1 MIYTIIPLAFLRYV
15 ALASFTFVA
24 IKTTIHLMLRE
35 ATNQRKKLA
44 TILAFSSIP
53 LSGFVTDI
61 YLPSFPSM
69 ANDLAITEKEVQLTL
84 TCYLLSYGISQ
95 LFIGSVL
102 DSIGRYKPRLIALLF
117 IALSSTLIAFTN
129 DILFICLLRIIQGI
143 AISVLVIATRA
154 IFMDIYEEKQR
165 IHYLSYFTVVWS
177 CGPILAP
184 FLGGYLDAL
193 FSWHANFYFL
203 SFYAL
208 LLFVL
213 DLLISG
219 ESIAEKKK
227 FNFKQ
232 TLQVYQTMLSN
243 KNFIMGIFILG
254 MSYSIVMIFNIA
266 GPFLIENTFNK
277 NSIVIGYCTLI
288 LGFSWMLGGLIGKKR
303 MHLAFKP
310 RITQPIYAQLAL
322 VFVLV
327 SASYYIENLYLLMF
341 GLFLIHI
348 CSGTLFNNFFTST
361 MLSFP
366 NNSGTAGGLM
376 GGLTYVITSFT
387 SFVISSSGAI
397 NTQFQLSIRYTV
409 LIFCLLLLILYV
421 VQLNKKTQ

>member
-1 MIYTIIPLAFLRYV
+1 
-15 ALASFTFVA
+15 
-24 IKTTIHLMLRE
+24 MLRE
-35 ATNQRKKLA
+35 ATKQRKKLA

-69 ANDLAITEKEVQLTL
+69 ATDLAITEKEVQLTL

-95 LFIGSVL
+95 LFVGSIL

-117 IALSSTLIAFTN
+117 IALSSLLIAFTN
-129 DILFICLLRIIQGI
+129 DILFICLLRIVQGI
-143 AISVLVIATRA
+143 AISVLVVATRA
-154 IFMDIYEEKQR
+154 IFMDIYEEQQR

-203 SFYAL
+203 ALYAV
-208 LLFVL
+208 LLFAL
-213 DLLISG
+213 DLIISG
-219 ESIAEKKK
+219 ESIAQKKK
-227 FNFKQ
+227 FNFSE
-232 TLQVYQTMLSN
+232 TLQIYKMMLSN
-243 KNFIMGIFILG
+243 TTFITGIFILG
-254 MSYSIVMIFNIA
+254 MSYSIVMVFNIS
-266 GPFLIENTFNK
+266 GPFLIENTFK
-277 NSIVIGYCTLI
+277 QNSIVIGYCTLI
-288 LGFSWMLGGLIGKKR
+288 LGFSWMLGGILGKKR
-303 MHLAFKP
+303 MHVPFKQ
-310 RITQPIYAQLAL
+310 RVTRPIYAQLAL
-322 VFVLV
+322 VLVLLLV
-327 SASYYIENLYLLMF
+327 SYYLENLVVLMI
-341 GLFLIHI
+341 GLFFIHI

-387 SFVISSSGAI
+387 SFIISTSGTI
-397 NTQFQLSIRYTV
+397 NTQFQLSMRYMV
-409 LIFCLLLLILYV
+409 LIVCLLLLIFYIV
-421 VQLNKKTQ
+421 HLNKKTQPQGKK